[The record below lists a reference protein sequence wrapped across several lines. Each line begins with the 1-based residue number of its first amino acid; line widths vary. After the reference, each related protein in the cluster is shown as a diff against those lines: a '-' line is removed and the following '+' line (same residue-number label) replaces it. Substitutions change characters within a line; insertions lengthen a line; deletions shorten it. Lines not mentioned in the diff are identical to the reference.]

1 MRTIGLLFLL
11 LCGSVNRT
19 YAFQAT
25 FCPIDGVASQSADA
39 RTLSARIEQSQVML
53 ASSDAQ
59 LVGAFYAPC
68 GYALAWIAKGE
79 ISPVAFAAIEILR
92 DVAARG
98 LDSADYPMPTV
109 PSTRTLQAS
118 SSAEFERWEVG
129 LTIAAMRLARDLR
142 CGRVDP
148 NEIHADL
155 PAPCQGF
162 QPAEFLWRAI
172 QDGDLAKA
180 FDSLEP
186 VAPGYQR
193 TEQALRHYLDLER
206 DSPMALPPF
215 TKTLKSGDMCEGLA
229 SIRALLVRTGDM
241 QPDQTVQSD
250 SLYDEALVRAMQS
263 FQARHG
269 LTPDGILNID
279 TYKQLTVSFGER
291 AKQLSLTLERWR
303 WIQQAFPRP
312 PVVVN
317 IPEFRLRVYDNSL
330 HVVLAMKV
338 IVGRAYRRR
347 TPVFQNQ
354 ISSVIF
360 RPFWNVPPSIQRSE
374 FGPAIRRDPTYL
386 EKHGYEAVRG
396 PRNRYRI
403 RQPPGDRNALGLV
416 KFSLPNVHDV
426 YLHGTPDQALFS
438 RTRRDF
444 SHGCI
449 RVEDPVALATWVL
462 KENDGWTRDRIDA
475 AMHGDR
481 TFSVTLTHPIP
492 VLIVYGTGFAAED
505 GLVYFL
511 PDIYAED
518 GVLREALKRA
528 SNRRVED
535 DLIDA
540 AALR

>member
-1 MRTIGLLFLL
+1 MKNVGLLLLL
-11 LCGSVNRT
+11 LCGGSVRI
-19 YAFQAT
+19 YAAQAT
-25 FCPIDGVASQSADA
+25 YCPIDRVVGQSAET
-39 RTLSARIEQSQVML
+39 RILTVRIEQSQVML
-53 ASSDAQ
+53 AQSDAQ
-59 LVGAFYAPC
+59 LLGAFYAPC
-68 GYALAWIAKGE
+68 GYALAWTANGE
-79 ISPVAFAAIEILR
+79 IPPVAFAAIDILR
-92 DVAARG
+92 NVAARG
-98 LDSADYPMPTV
+98 LNPADYPLPAV
-109 PSTRTLQAS
+109 PSTRALQPS
-118 SSAEFERWEVG
+118 SLAEFEGWEVG

-148 NEIHADL
+148 KEIHADL

-206 DSPMALPPF
+206 DSPIALPPF
-215 TKTLKSGDMCEGLA
+215 TKTLKPGDMCEGLA
-229 SIRALLVRTGDM
+229 SIRAFLVRTGDM
-241 QPDQTVQSD
+241 QPDQTVQND

-279 TYKQLTVSFGER
+279 TYKQLTVPFGDR

-303 WIQQAFPRP
+303 WIQQTFSRP

-317 IPEFRLRVYDNSL
+317 IPEFRLRAYDNSL

-354 ISSVIF
+354 ISSLIF

-374 FGPAIRRDPTYL
+374 FGPAIRRDPNYL

-396 PRNRYRI
+396 PGNRYRI
-403 RQPPGDRNALGLV
+403 RQVPGDRNALGLV

-449 RVEDPVALATWVL
+449 RVEDPVALAAWVL
-462 KENDGWTRDRIDA
+462 KDNDGWTRDKIDA
-475 AMHGDR
+475 AMHGDQ

-511 PDIYAED
+511 PDIYVED
-518 GVLREALKRA
+518 GVLWEALQRA
-528 SNRRVED
+528 SEHRMED